1 MREDQIIKY
10 ALATEKSM
18 RQMEA
23 ENKMIFVVDRR
34 ATKAQIK
41 SAMERDYGVK
51 VVKVRTVISTK
62 GKKKA
67 YIQFSEETPAIDVAT
82 KLGLM

>member
-18 RQMEA
+18 RLMES
-23 ENKMIFVVDRR
+23 ENKLAFIVDKR
-34 ATKAQIK
+34 ANKKQIK
-41 SAMERDYGVK
+41 EVLEKEFNVK
-51 VVKVRTVISTK
+51 ILKVNTTITTN

-67 YIQFSEETPAIDVAT
+67 YINFSEETPAIDVAT

>member
-23 ENKMIFVVDRR
+23 ENKMVFVVDRR
-34 ATKAQIK
+34 ATKTQIK
-41 SAMERDYGVK
+41 AAMERDYDVK
-51 VVKVRTVISTK
+51 VDKVRTVISTN

-67 YIQFSEETPAIDVAT
+67 YIQFSDETPAIDVAT

>member
-1 MREDQIIKY
+1 MRQDQIIRY

-18 RQMEA
+18 RLMES
-23 ENKMIFVVDRR
+23 ENKLAFIVDKR
-34 ATKAQIK
+34 ANKQEIKKAIEEEF
-41 SAMERDYGVK
+41 SVK
-51 VVKVRTVISTK
+51 IQNVSTTITPN

-67 YIQFSEETPAIDVAT
+67 YIQFTEETPAIDVAT

>member
-1 MREDQIIKY
+1 MREDQVIKY

-18 RQMEA
+18 RIMES
-23 ENKMIFVVDRR
+23 ENKMAFIVDRR
-34 ATKAQIK
+34 ATKPMIK
-41 SAMERDYGVK
+41 EAIQKEYEVK
-51 VVKVRTVISTK
+51 VSSVKTLITRQ

-67 YIQFSEETPAIDVAT
+67 YIQFAEDTPAIDVAT